1 MAKSMEEEID
11 GLDLEGNFTGEK
23 ETVDETPKGT
33 EEKEPE
39 KQKEPEPDAG
49 KPEEPKGAEDKAN
62 DEPERKEPEQK
73 VSDQFGVKGHTPKGV
88 QERINAL
95 SRSNRELKEQ
105 NARILAE
112 LESFRKG
119 LPQPKEKT
127 RDDFATDEE
136 WIDYRAERKAREM
149 VESMRTK
156 EREESEMR
164 EAETS
169 FRKSEEDARKRLDDY
184 DDVMSMDVNLPVDRD
199 TYLYVNRSPM
209 GAMVL
214 YTLKK
219 VDAVRNQF
227 LMTPEAGK
235 LAFVKQV
242 EERIRQI
249 SEQSAQQKQQQQP
262 PQTTAVPPA
271 QAAPPPAQPKA
282 ALKAPMETRHGVARG
297 LDPSTCSMDEWMEN
311 GD

>member
-1 MAKSMEEEID
+1 MEEEID

-39 KQKEPEPDAG
+39 KQKKPEPDAG

-62 DEPERKEPEQK
+62 DVPEKKEPEQK
-73 VSDQFGVKGHTPKGV
+73 GSDQFGVKGHTPKGV

-249 SEQSAQQKQQQQP
+249 SEQSAQQKQQQP

-297 LDPSTCSMDEWMEN
+297 LDPATCSMDEWMEN

>member
-23 ETVDETPKGT
+23 ETVEDTPKGT

-39 KQKEPEPDAG
+39 KQKEPVAEGDAG
-49 KPEEPKGAEDKAN
+49 KEPPEGGAKPK
-62 DEPERKEPEQK
+62 EPEPKEPEQK
-73 VSDQFGVKGHTPKGV
+73 GSDQFGVKGHTPKGV

-249 SEQSAQQKQQQQP
+249 SEQSAQQRQQQPP
-262 PQTTAVPPA
+262 PQTTAVPQA
-271 QAAPPPAQPKA
+271 QDAPPPAQPKA

-297 LDPSTCSMDEWMEN
+297 LDPATCSMDEWMEN

>member
-11 GLDLEGNFTGEK
+11 GLDLEKNFTGETEEVK
-23 ETVDETPKGT
+23 EETPK
-33 EEKEPE
+33 EPE
-39 KQKEPEPDAG
+39 HKEHEPDAG
-49 KPEEPKGAEDKAN
+49 KPEEPKGAEDKA
-62 DEPERKEPEQK
+62 DGEPERKEPEQK
-73 VSDQFGVKGHTPKGV
+73 GSDQFGVKGHTPKGV

-95 SRSNRELKEQ
+95 SRSNREQKEQ
-105 NARILAE
+105 IARLTAQ
-112 LESFRKG
+112 LESFRKD
-119 LPQPKEKT
+119 LPKPAEKT

-149 VESMRTK
+149 VEKMRSD
-156 EREESEMR
+156 EIENYEIEQ
-164 EAETS
+164 AHDS
-169 FRKSEEDARKRLDDY
+169 FRKSEEDARTKLIDY

-227 LMTPEAGK
+227 LMTPDAGK

-249 SEQSAQQKQQQQP
+249 SEQSAQQRQQQQP
-262 PQTTAVPPA
+262 PQTTTVPQA
-271 QAAPPPAQPKA
+271 QDAPPPAQPKA
-282 ALKAPMETRHGVARG
+282 ALKAPMETRHVVARG
-297 LDPSTCSMDEWMEN
+297 LDPATCSMDEWMEN

>member
-23 ETVDETPKGT
+23 ETVEDTPKGT

-39 KQKEPEPDAG
+39 KP
-49 KPEEPKGAEDKAN
+49 
-62 DEPERKEPEQK
+62 KEPEQK
-73 VSDQFGVKGHTPKGV
+73 GDIGKEPPDGGEKPKEPEPKEPEQKGSDQFGVKGHTPKGV

-149 VESMRTK
+149 VEKMRSD
-156 EREESEMR
+156 EIENYEIEQ
-164 EAETS
+164 ANDS
-169 FRKSEEDARKRLDDY
+169 FRKSEEDARKRLYDY

-199 TYLYVNRSPM
+199 TYLYVRKSPL
-209 GAMVL
+209 GAQIL

-219 VDAVRNQF
+219 LDSVRNQF

-235 LAFVKQV
+235 IAFVKHV

-249 SEQSAQQKQQQQP
+249 DEQSAQQRQQQQP
-262 PQTTAVPPA
+262 PQTTAVPQA
-271 QAAPPPAQPKA
+271 KAAPPPAQPKA

-297 LDPSTCSMDEWMEN
+297 LDPATCSMDEWMEN

>member
-23 ETVDETPKGT
+23 ETVEETPKGT

-39 KQKEPEPDAG
+39 QKEPEPDAG
-49 KPEEPKGAEDKAN
+49 KPEEPKGAEDKAK

-73 VSDQFGVKGHTPKGV
+73 GSDQFGVKGHTPKGV

-184 DDVMSMDVNLPVDRD
+184 DDVMSIGVELPVDSKD
-199 TYLYVNRSPM
+199 TYLYVKKSPL
-209 GAMVL
+209 GAQIL
-214 YTLKK
+214 YSLKK
-219 VDAVRNQF
+219 FDSVRNQF

-262 PQTTAVPPA
+262 PQTTAVPQA
-271 QAAPPPAQPKA
+271 QDAPPPAQPKA

-297 LDPSTCSMDEWMEN
+297 LDPATCSMDEWMEN

>member
-23 ETVDETPKGT
+23 ETVEETPKGT

-39 KQKEPEPDAG
+39 KPKEPVEEGDAGKEPPEGGG
-49 KPEEPKGAEDKAN
+49 KPEEP
-62 DEPERKEPEQK
+62 EPNGPEQK
-73 VSDQFGVKGHTPKGV
+73 VGDQFGVKGHTPKGV

-127 RDDFATDEE
+127 RDEFATDEE

-149 VESMRTK
+149 AESMRTK

-169 FRKSEEDARKRLDDY
+169 FRKSEDEARERLYDY
-184 DDVMSMDVNLPVDRD
+184 DDVMSNGVELPVESKD
-199 TYLYVNRSPM
+199 TYLYVRKSPL
-209 GAMVL
+209 GAQIL

-219 VDAVRNQF
+219 LEPIRNQF

-235 LAFVKQV
+235 LAFVKRV

-249 SEQSAQQKQQQQP
+249 SEQSANKAP
-262 PQTTAVPPA
+262 ENMD
-271 QAAPPPAQPKA
+271 APPRETPEAPEQRQKPALRQPQEVRHSVSR
-282 ALKAPMETRHGVARG
+282 AP
-297 LDPSTCSMDEWMEN
+297 DPATCSMDEWMDY